1 MCVCDDFFFLSF
13 KRTYSLF
20 KVMKKNFK
28 LIDKRISE
36 VCLIWKEKQQILHH
50 NIKPNIHICE
60 NYVVAF

>member
-1 MCVCDDFFFLSF
+1 
-13 KRTYSLF
+13 
-20 KVMKKNFK
+20 MKKNFK